1 MISEMTSTAL
11 LFTRLETPIG
21 ELLLFGDGDALS
33 GIQLPGR
40 HGPTADARSAD
51 AGFERPVAQLHEYF
65 AGDRTEFL
73 TLAPAGG
80 DFYHRVWDEV
90 ARIPYGDTATYGQVA
105 AAIGR
110 PDAFRAV
117 GAANGRNPLP
127 IVVPCHRV
135 IGSDGKLV
143 GFAGGLDIKRQL
155 LELESGGVQQQLL

>member
-105 AAIGR
+105 AAIGAPRRLPCRRCGQHPLRGRAQR
-110 PDAFRAV
+110 PLRGRTHGPGRRVRAHHPLR
-117 GAANGRNPLP
+117 ARPCWGR
-127 IVVPCHRV
+127 R
-135 IGSDGKLV
+135 
-143 GFAGGLDIKRQL
+143 R
-155 LELESGGVQQQLL
+155 